1 MTLEELFK
9 ARGLDDTDIKAIFED
24 MKTNKI
30 FTAGEENLDIRYSK
44 LKTQHEGVTKQLT
57 EANTL
62 IESLKQSNKGNE
74 ELQGKISAYETQIQQ
89 LTEELENAKLE
100 SAIKVELLSAKAL
113 DVDYLAF
120 KLKEKGE
127 LALDEN
133 GKIKDWDDKLAGL
146 KTQFPTQF
154 ESESRKNIIEYK
166 LPGGD
171 KGDVTVTREQF
182 LKMGYNERL
191 ALKQENEQ
199 LYKQLANH

>member
-127 LALDEN
+127 LALDDN

>member
-146 KTQFPTQF
+146 KTQFPTHF
-154 ESESRKNIIEYK
+154 ESESKKNIIEYK